1 MSRDPPV
8 ASLELGRGASST
20 VREGEDVYFN
30 CHVDSNP
37 PLYNITWVRQGEAIE
52 HAPEAGVLVGGRSL
66 ALRGVSRRDAG
77 PYVCLATNA
86 EGEGASPPLF
96 LQVHYAPVCRD
107 GSGPSE
113 VYTAGLGQPV
123 NVSCHVKASPPQV
136 KYSWI
141 FNNSLSS
148 QRLPGEQVL
157 SATEG
162 GSVVEFVAGSHQD
175 YGTLQCWA
183 QNSVGKMSR
192 PCLYHVVPASRPE
205 RPTSCAVVNK
215 TYDALVVTCAAGF
228 DGGLRQSFFA
238 RVYEAV
244 TGRGQV
250 NMSAPQPRFTLE
262 GLTPK
267 LDYMIWVSARNAL
280 GHSPA
285 VRLEAFTYKLAAN
298 TMKEEK
304 VMETKEEQI
313 DLPGSGLS
321 MMVTMAAVVVA
332 VGPGAGASF
341 LMGGRGRHRPPKCPT
356 KYVTMY
362 ETEVIEQPVYH
373 TVEQTREVP
382 TTVYRTVQQTVN
394 KVVEKTRVLPKYIT
408 STDYRTRYTTRT
420 SYSTSVRVQY
430 SPTYITSTTYVPSYV
445 TTTEI
450 SYVYRT

>member
-1 MSRDPPV
+1 MSSSRVSVLASRRGHGQRLACTALNPLFPDHPLTDSIVLNVTYPPV

-30 CHVDSNP
+30 CLVDSNP
-37 PLYNITWVRQGEAIE
+37 PLYNITWVRQGETIE
-52 HAPEAGVLVGGRSL
+52 HAPEAGVLVGGHSL

-86 EGEGASPPLF
+86 EGEGASPPLL

-107 GSGPSE
+107 GSRPSE

-123 NVSCHVKASPPQV
+123 NVSCHVKASPSQV

-215 TYDALVVTCAAGF
+215 SYDALVVTCTAGF

-304 VMETKEEQI
+304 VMEKKEEEQI
-313 DLPGSGLS
+313 DLPSSALS
-321 MMVTMAAVVVA
+321 MMVTMSAAVVVMVVA
-332 VGPGAGASF
+332 VVVVVVVTARWCLRGS
-341 LMGGRGRHRPPKCPT
+341 GRQPPATSRSKGFYAP
-356 KYVTMY
+356 
-362 ETEVIEQPVYH
+362 P
-373 TVEQTREVP
+373 EQTED
-382 TTVYRTVQQTVN
+382 
-394 KVVEKTRVLPKYIT
+394 EDLPF
-408 STDYRTRYTTRT
+408 
-420 SYSTSVRVQY
+420 
-430 SPTYITSTTYVPSYV
+430 
-445 TTTEI
+445 EI
-450 SYVYRT
+450 PAILIDSHHDLIDHDISDQAL